1 MAADLGLVDAEAD
14 LVGLL
19 LVLLVR
25 PPLPPLVGVEVAE
38 EEGGAVVEL
47 ELELEPE
54 LWYWLT
60 TKLTMSSP

>member
-1 MAADLGLVDAEAD
+1 MAADLGLIDAEAD

-25 PPLPPLVGVEVAE
+25 PPLVGVEVAE